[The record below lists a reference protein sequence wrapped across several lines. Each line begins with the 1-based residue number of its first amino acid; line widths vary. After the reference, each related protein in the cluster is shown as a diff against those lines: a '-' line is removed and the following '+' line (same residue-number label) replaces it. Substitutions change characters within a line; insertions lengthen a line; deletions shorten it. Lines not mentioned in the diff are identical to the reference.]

1 MSSEIVFIRLLMTRS
16 PIDGNAS
23 SASTPMM
30 PTTIIT
36 SMIVKPFARRR
47 RLIALPLAGLRPG
60 TAQGDVP
67 VHQLRAQRRR
77 RDQVA
82 GRRAGGPG
90 DGDPVEGIKATGRLG
105 VGAGEALVGD
115 VQPRGSRNVGV
126 RARIEHVLLL
136 PVLDLQHQLL
146 GRGAVRAP

>member
-1 MSSEIVFIRLLMTRS
+1 MSSEIVFIRLLMMRS
-16 PIDGNAS
+16 PIDGSAS

-47 RLIALPLAGLRPG
+47 RLIALPLPGLHPG
-60 TAQGDVP
+60 AAQGHVA
-67 VHQLRAQRRR
+67 VHELRALGRR
-77 RDQVA
+77 RDHVA

-90 DGDPVEGIKATGRLG
+90 HGDHVEGIEAAGRLG

-115 VQPRGSRNVGV
+115 VQPRGTRDVGV
-126 RARIEHVLLL
+126 LARIEYVLLL
-136 PVLDLQHQLL
+136 PV
-146 GRGAVRAP
+146 